1 MDSELEIQVLRASR
15 FWKAE
20 DLKAENL
27 LLYNLS
33 YKPLTGKDGFDE
45 VFNKPDNRLNS
56 KHFRALILSNG
67 FEFRLGMILPKK
79 HIRLAVHR
87 NYIKR
92 TIRNLSN
99 DIFIES
105 KTSLIVVSKRKI
117 LDFEKDILR
126 TEIKTLLTNILNKW
140 KG

>member
-45 VFNKPDNRLNS
+45 VFNSADKKLNS
-56 KHFRALILSNG
+56 KNFRALISSNR
-67 FEFRLGMILPKK
+67 FEFKLGMILQKK

-126 TEIKTLLTNILNKW
+126 SEIKTLLTNLSNKW
-140 KG
+140 QK

>member
-1 MDSELEIQVLRASR
+1 M
-15 FWKAE
+15 
-20 DLKAENL
+20 
-27 LLYNLS
+27 S
-33 YKPLTGKDGFDE
+33 YKPLIGKDGFDE
-45 VFNKPDNRLNS
+45 VFNNPENRLNS

-99 DIFIES
+99 DMFEKSEI
-105 KTSLIVVSKRKI
+105 SLIVVSKRKI

-126 TEIKTLLTNILNKW
+126 TEIKTLLTNILNT
-140 KG
+140 